1 MGAISMPNIMSVVI
15 KSGLCVIWCLGSGAA
30 AAAGVCSEQK
40 RAEVL
45 APVSASAKEVYL
57 DCSLDLP
64 ADSVVHKHIVLAGT
78 EASDTVLDCHGS
90 RLVRQ
95 DKGDNVSIRS
105 VWDGKT
111 WLRPERITV
120 RNCRIEGAL
129 RIGGMDDTHWQQA
142 ARDAHATERIQTAAP
157 RDILLE
163 NLEITGSLRVPLY
176 LRPGVTGVTLRN
188 SWIGGWSEG
197 PGVYLDAETAGNV
210 LENNRIAV
218 ETPREQL
225 ALDGSSHNVIRHNRF
240 ESVGYGGIYL
250 YRNCGENGVI
260 RQQTPSFNRISRNFF
275 DNRQAFVL
283 RPTVWLSSRNGW
295 RWYCGADRGS
305 TVGSSAD
312 NQDYA
317 DYNEVTGNRFSRYWS
332 GITVLDSGL
341 FNRLKDNGSAGNR

>member
-1 MGAISMPNIMSVVI
+1 MPNITSSRI
-15 KSGLCVIWCLGSGAA
+15 RKGLCVVLSIGSGAA

-45 APVSASAKEVYL
+45 APISASAKEVYL

-64 ADSVVHKHIVLAGT
+64 AGSVVHKHLVLAGQA
-78 EASDTVLDCHGS
+78 ASDTVLDCHDS

-95 DKGDNVSIRS
+95 DQGDNVSIRS
-105 VWDGKT
+105 VWDGKM
-111 WLRPERITV
+111 WSRPERITV
-120 RNCRIEGAL
+120 RNCRIDGAL
-129 RIGGMDDTHWQQA
+129 RISGMDDEHWQAA
-142 ARDAHATERIQTAAP
+142 AREPRATEWIQTAAP
-157 RDILLE
+157 RDIVLE
-163 NLEITGSLRVPLY
+163 NVDITGSLRVPLY

-188 SWIGGWSEG
+188 SRIGGWSEG

-225 ALDGSSHNVIRHNRF
+225 ALDGSSHNIIRNNRF
-240 ESVGYGGIYL
+240 ESAGHGGIYL
-250 YRNCGENGVI
+250 YRNCGENGII
-260 RQQTPSFNRISRNFF
+260 RQQTPSFNQINRNFF
-275 DNRQAFVL
+275 DNRQAL
-283 RPTVWLSSRNGW
+283 GWRPVIWLSSRNGW

-312 NQDYA
+312 NQDFA
-317 DYNEVTGNRFSRYWS
+317 DYNELIGNRFSRYWS

-341 FNRLKDNGSAGNR
+341 LNRLEDNGAADNR